1 MIKKSIFITLI
12 AVAIIGYIVYNKK
25 NKERGSGE
33 VERVQAND
41 LPENLKNLFD
51 ILKGMNFEV
60 TTNKLEDNPS
70 ITFKTSA
77 NSTNYSIVIKTQGE
91 VLIYDNISGTPYRLF
106 IKDNVIKNSKGLVV
120 SSGENIANG
129 ILNTIKNKLYT

>member
-25 NKERGSGE
+25 NKERGSGK

-41 LPENLKNLFD
+41 LPENLKNVFD

-129 ILNTIKNKLYT
+129 ILDTIKNKLYT